1 MFGKLEF
8 LQCLEPVSYNGST
21 IDRPA
26 RTVLRPG
33 DEVFV
38 CSSRRTVACEKSF
51 IIFGFFPWDRKNPDR
66 GSVLV
71 VDPGVVPRDASN
83 LRTIFRVCP
92 IKFVGLVPGG
102 KHINEAGGLLHEVE
116 PLCRQLF
123 NEFATSDQINPL
135 SPLDLTTKPKSLF
148 LPKTST
154 SNERPKRKQVPKG
167 GAKPA
172 PLKIL
177 PAKLKRIS
185 PTSSPVASTKS
196 KVQKVEPIKTPPYAK
211 RIENMLGK
219 LVSTDKGGDNRKLNS
234 SQLTK
239 LQTQLH
245 KVTTQKNDLAT
256 ENRRLTSQL
265 HNLSMTKAEND
276 TLCAENTT
284 LRAKIEEMKAKNTAQ
299 AEEINQ
305 MSMQINFFKETIG
318 GAFQLKKDKGKKSRK
333 PRKFEKER
341 KLSKKQLK
349 KLGKQS
355 SKSDSGSESRSESS
369 SSS

>member
-1 MFGKLEF
+1 MYIYTFPEQKTVRICIACEHSFQVLIGWQHEFRIVDWSQYFTIRSSDELRILVAFEKRKIRSMNILDEILCIDEEEIDYEQERVEELQYENLSDKGKSTPIQTEASLTTSNSPAQKPSSASNDGFLSFHKFLFSKPCQLFVVGGTNMFGKLEF

-38 CSSRRTVACEKSF
+38 CSSRRTVACEKSL

-71 VDPGVVPRDASN
+71 VNPGVVPRDASN
-83 LRTIFRVCP
+83 VQTIFRVCP

-102 KHINEAGGLLHEVE
+102 KHINEAGGLLREVE

-123 NEFATSDQINPL
+123 NEFANSDQINPL
-135 SPLDLTTKPKSLF
+135 SPLDLTTKRKSLF

-167 GAKPA
+167 GAKSA

-185 PTSSPVASTKS
+185 PMWSPVAHMVPLLLKNICQVDWDFVT
-196 KVQKVEPIKTPPYAK
+196 
-211 RIENMLGK
+211 
-219 LVSTDKGGDNRKLNS
+219 RK
-234 SQLTK
+234 K
-239 LQTQLH
+239 
-245 KVTTQKNDLAT
+245 
-256 ENRRLTSQL
+256 
-265 HNLSMTKAEND
+265 
-276 TLCAENTT
+276 
-284 LRAKIEEMKAKNTAQ
+284 
-299 AEEINQ
+299 
-305 MSMQINFFKETIG
+305 
-318 GAFQLKKDKGKKSRK
+318 
-333 PRKFEKER
+333 
-341 KLSKKQLK
+341 
-349 KLGKQS
+349 
-355 SKSDSGSESRSESS
+355 
-369 SSS
+369 